1 MFAFKKKYFLIIES
15 IKDINLRKIK
25 RCNKFII
32 IYRNQDLEEN
42 ITDLINFRKNCR
54 TKSID
59 FYVAN
64 NIKLSVL
71 LNSDGIYLS
80 SYNKSFK
87 AKNLKSFKFK
97 IIGSAHNYKE
107 INYKINQG
115 CDYILL
121 SKLFLVEYVKDLP
134 FLGVVKFNNFLNKF
148 KTKLIP
154 LGGIKINNLNKL
166 KIVRSDA
173 FAILSEIKKKPANII
188 NRLF

>member
-32 IYRNQDLEEN
+32 VYRNQDVDEN
-42 ITDLINFRKNCR
+42 IADLINFRKNCR

-97 IIGSAHNYKE
+97 IIGSA
-107 INYKINQG
+107 Q
-115 CDYILL
+115 
-121 SKLFLVEYVKDLP
+121 P
-134 FLGVVKFNNFLNKF
+134 
-148 KTKLIP
+148 
-154 LGGIKINNLNKL
+154 
-166 KIVRSDA
+166 
-173 FAILSEIKKKPANII
+173 
-188 NRLF
+188 